1 MNKKITILLTVFNEE
16 LCIFNALRSIKT
28 NQIYP
33 HVDVVII
40 DDCSFNSTTIR
51 ILKLLET
58 YTNYRIFRSPKNLG
72 LANSRNLGFEKAL
85 AEIVAPLDADDAFPN
100 GALDKIYNTFISNP
114 KIDFVYGD
122 YELTNLDNDD
132 KQIIKC
138 SAITK
143 DNTIDLFAILNNW
156 IMMGQ
161 SPCRKR
167 VWDLV
172 GGYAL
177 KYTNSVQDVDFW
189 IRALKKN
196 TAGLY
201 LTESI
206 YCWNRSSS
214 GMNST
219 FDRKD
224 YWLML
229 DEHFDFISK
238 YVNRKTICNK
248 IAEGYYKSGLLFKM
262 LVFNSK
268 HFNDINYKNHLRPI
282 LLVKRKIKNSLKL

>member
-16 LCIFNALRSIKT
+16 VSILNALRSIKT

-33 HVDVVII
+33 DVDVVIV
-40 DDCSFNSTTIR
+40 DDCSFNCTTVR

-58 YTNYRIFRSPKNLG
+58 YTKYRIFRSPKNLG
-72 LANSRNLGFEKAL
+72 LSNSRNLGFEKAL
-85 AEIVAPLDADDAFPN
+85 AEIIAPLDADDTFPKN
-100 GALDKIYNTFISNP
+100 ALDKIYNTFIDNP

-122 YELTNLDNDD
+122 YELTNLDKNHT
-132 KQIIKC
+132 KLIRC
-138 SAITK
+138 NLITK
-143 DNTIDLFAILNNW
+143 DCTIDLSAIFDNW

-172 GGYAL
+172 DGYAL

-189 IRALKKN
+189 VRAFQKN
-196 TAGLY
+196 AVGLY
-201 LTESI
+201 LAESI

-214 GMNST
+214 GMNET
-219 FDRKD
+219 FDRKH

-229 DEHFDFISK
+229 DEHFNFISR
-238 YVNRKTICNK
+238 YINK
-248 IAEGYYKSGLLFKM
+248 KKISNNISEGYYKSGLLFKM
-262 LVFNSK
+262 LFFNLK
-268 HFNDINYKNHLRPI
+268 HFNVVDYKNHLRPI
-282 LLVKRKIKNSLKL
+282 LLVKRKIKNSLRS